1 MTHREFFDQSAAQW
15 DAWENEETRARL
27 RDIITALNIA
37 PEADVLDVGC
47 GTGILFPLLPQATND
62 KGHLV
67 GLDISGEMLVRAQ
80 SKGYRVMCVQGDAQD
95 LPLVAQSFDWI
106 ICNAVLPHFPDK
118 LRALRELARALR
130 EGGTLVIC
138 HANSRQTINEIH
150 RSVGGVIAND
160 TIPDVNEMRA
170 LLEQAHLAPLEM
182 QDAPDR
188 YVVVA
193 RKMTKDE

>member
-15 DAWENEETRARL
+15 DAWENAETCARL
-27 RDIITALNIA
+27 REIITTLNIA
-37 PEADVLDVGC
+37 PQADVLDVGC
-47 GTGILFPLLPQATND
+47 GTGILFPLLPQATSD
-62 KGHLV
+62 HGHLV
-67 GLDISGEMLVRAQ
+67 ALDISGEMLLRAQ
-80 SKGYRVMCVQGDAQD
+80 SKGYRVAYVQGDAQA
-95 LPLVAQSFDWI
+95 LPLVERSFDWI

-118 LRALRELARALR
+118 PRALRELARALR
-130 EGGTLVIC
+130 DGGTLVIC

-160 TIPDVNEMRA
+160 TIPDVDEMRA
-170 LLEQAHLAPLEM
+170 LLTQAQLDPLTID
-182 QDAPDR
+182 DAPDR